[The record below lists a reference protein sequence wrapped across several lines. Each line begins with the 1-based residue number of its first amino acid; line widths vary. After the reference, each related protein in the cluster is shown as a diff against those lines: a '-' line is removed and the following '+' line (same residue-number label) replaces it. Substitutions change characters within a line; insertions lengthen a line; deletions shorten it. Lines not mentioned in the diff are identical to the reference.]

1 VLLSVLVVLSLV
13 VLISAAVLGIDRG
26 VLSGMARADYAR
38 GLITY
43 IFAVVTIGIAVALV
57 LSALTSQNPAKK
69 TDARFQRGKEVL
81 SLLLGVFGT
90 IVGFYFGSET
100 IKANAPTPFAV
111 SSMDLTPQPATLTTP
126 RTVRAVVTGG
136 TPPFRFGIGQ
146 GEEKVDA
153 SDLVAEGG
161 WIVKEMRLAAPPGG
175 SGYSIH
181 LVVEDA
187 GGGRAEQTAAV
198 KVTP

>member
-1 VLLSVLVVLSLV
+1 MAKRRKKREPEPDLTARPRQSEWSRNYSNPVVLLSVLVVLSLV

-81 SLLLGVFGT
+81 SLLLGVSGT

-100 IKANAPTPFAV
+100 IKANVPRRSRF
-111 SSMDLTPQPATLTTP
+111 PA
-126 RTVRAVVTGG
+126 
-136 TPPFRFGIGQ
+136 
-146 GEEKVDA
+146 
-153 SDLVAEGG
+153 
-161 WIVKEMRLAAPPGG
+161 WI
-175 SGYSIH
+175 
-181 LVVEDA
+181 
-187 GGGRAEQTAAV
+187 
-198 KVTP
+198 